1 MLVGAVNINN
11 YCCLARRPRVS
22 VVLMLLQWVLPEL
35 LLNNH
40 VRITKDRPLS
50 YSVSLQ
56 TEYIAHYS
64 VSLLSE

>member
-1 MLVGAVNINN
+1 M
-11 YCCLARRPRVS
+11 S